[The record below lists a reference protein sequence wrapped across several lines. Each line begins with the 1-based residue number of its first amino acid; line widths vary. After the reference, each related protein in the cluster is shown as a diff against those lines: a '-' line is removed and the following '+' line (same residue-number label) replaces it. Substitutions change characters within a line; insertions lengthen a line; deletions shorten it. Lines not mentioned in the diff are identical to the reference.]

1 MPKVKRQRIAHTE
14 EWSILQQRTLW
25 PEQQQYELIRPIVLL
40 AILLQNVLSRRE
52 PQSEPS
58 IVG

>member
-14 EWSILQQRTLW
+14 EWGILQQRTLW
-25 PEQQQYELIRPIVLL
+25 PEQEQYELIRPIVLL
-40 AILLQNVLSRRE
+40 AILPQNELSRRE